1 MFKRMTTARVNDL
14 HFKYDEQTGLKA
26 IIAIHN
32 TRLGPALGGCRI
44 IEYQSTDQAID
55 DAIRLAKGMSYKAA
69 LANLPLGGGKA
80 VILKPAKIHDRTLL
94 FEAFGRFVNELGGR
108 YITAMDAGTTTE
120 DMDAAAT
127 QSHYVTCT
135 SATGNPAPFTAL
147 GVFTGIKACLKL
159 KGHSATNLQSVHVA
173 IQGLGNVGYELAR
186 LLYETGAKLT
196 VADIDKSKLARC
208 VNEFN
213 ATAAPAD
220 AIHKVHCDIFS
231 PCGLGSILTKTTID
245 ELNCQIVAGSAN
257 NQLALP
263 HCGEIIHQRNILYA
277 PDYLINAGG
286 LMFVALQHKG
296 AKLDA
301 IKKKIEEIGITL
313 NTLLKRSLNQNMPS
327 SEIADHM
334 AEEVLYKSQQSNKV
348 VFGAGQ

>member
-1 MFKRMTTARVNDL
+1 MFKRMTTAKVNDL
-14 HFKYDEQTGLKA
+14 HFKYDEKTGLKA

-32 TRLGPALGGCRI
+32 TLLGPALGGCRI
-44 IEYQSTDQAID
+44 IEYQNTDQAID

-80 VILKPAKIHDRTLL
+80 VILKPIKIKDRALL

-120 DMDAAAT
+120 DMDAIASQT
-127 QSHYVTCT
+127 QYVTCT
-135 SATGNPAPFTAL
+135 STGGNPAPYTAL
-147 GVFTGIKACLKL
+147 GVFNGIKACLKL
-159 KGHSATNLQSVHVA
+159 KGHQTTNLKGVHVA

-186 LLYETGAKLT
+186 LLYENDARLT
-196 VADIDKSKLARC
+196 VADIDKTKLARC
-208 VNEFN
+208 INEFN

-220 AIHKVHCDIFS
+220 AIHKVNCDIFS
-231 PCGLGSILTKTTID
+231 PCGLGSILSKSAIN

-263 HCGEIIHQRNILYA
+263 HCGEFIHQRNILYA

-301 IKKKIEEIGITL
+301 IKKKIEEIGTTL
-313 NTLLKRSLNQNMPS
+313 HTLLKRSLSQNIPS

-334 AEEVLYKSQQSNKV
+334 AEEVLYSSQQSNRPAV
-348 VFGAGQ
+348 